1 MAGKSAVKNLN
12 TIIERLNKKHP
23 DARYEL
29 NYESPFQLLIATI
42 LAAQATDV
50 RINQVTPGLFAKY
63 PTAKHFADADR
74 TELEQDLKPTG
85 FYRNKARA
93 VQECCQALVAN
104 FGGEVSQRLEDLI
117 TLPGVARKTANV
129 VVNNAFRIPSGIIV
143 DTHVARVSQRLGLSE
158 QTRPEKIEQDLM
170 KIVPKDEWVQFGPAM
185 VLLGRY
191 TCTAAR
197 PNCGECVMNDLCP
210 KNGVE
215 ETAEATPAKSTNK
228 KKVASEA
235 KPMGLAALLPEDWRT
250 ILTAEFGKP
259 YFRKLEEFV
268 ATERKEQSVF
278 PPEEDVFNAFKHTAF
293 ASVKV
298 LLLGQDPYHDDGQ
311 AQGLCF
317 SVRPG
322 VKAPPSL
329 VNIFKELHDDLGCTI
344 PDHGSLLAWADRG
357 VMLLNA
363 VLTVRAH
370 SAASHKE
377 QGWETFTDAVISALS
392 ARPEPVVF
400 LLWGAY
406 AQKKA
411 ALIDAN
417 RHVILNAAHP
427 SPLSS
432 KKFFGSKPFSQAN
445 AALKK
450 RGCEPI
456 DWQIPPLNRLD
467 KPTSSPASAPP
478 AVKPTPVA
486 AVAENKPTAAASST
500 PAAPNP
506 VAGIVQ
512 SVLSHLHSL
521 RHAALLP
528 EDWCQALAPEFDKP
542 YFRKLEKFLDAER
555 QTHSMAPSENDV
567 FRAFTLTPFAGVR
580 AVLVADEPSPRKGYA
595 QGLACSVPEGTAP
608 TPTLSNMFRELRTDL
623 GCWIPSTGDLTPWAR
638 QGVLLLNSV
647 LTVRIGEPGSHRDR
661 GWENFTDAVIQAL
674 SRREKP
680 VVFLLMG
687 AAGQRKG
694 RWIDTERD
702 AVIRTP
708 EPTSREFLGTQPFS
722 AVNNAL
728 ELNGHPA
735 VYWQL
740 PAL

>member
-1 MAGKSAVKNLN
+1 MAGKSAVNNLP
-12 TIIERLNKKHP
+12 TIIQRLNKKHP

-63 PTAKHFADADR
+63 PTAKHFAEADR
-74 TELEQDLKPTG
+74 AELEQDLKPTG
-85 FYRNKARA
+85 FYRNKAKA
-93 VQECCQALVAN
+93 VQECCRALVAN
-104 FGGEVSQRLEDLI
+104 FNGEVSQRLEDLI

-129 VVNNAFRIPSGIIV
+129 VLNNAFRIPSGIIV
-143 DTHVARVSQRLGLSE
+143 DTHVARVSQRLGLTQ
-158 QTRPEKIEQDLM
+158 QTKPEKIEQDLM

-191 TCTAAR
+191 TCTAAK
-197 PNCGECVMNDLCP
+197 PKCGECVMDDLCP

-215 ETAEATPAKSTNK
+215 ETAEALPAKTSTK
-228 KKVASEA
+228 KKVAADANS
-235 KPMGLAALLPEDWRT
+235 PGLAGLMPEDWRT
-250 ILTAEFGKP
+250 ILADEFSKP
-259 YFRKLEEFV
+259 YFRNLEEFV
-268 ATERKEQSVF
+268 AKERKEQTVF
-278 PPEEDVFNAFKHTAF
+278 PPEEDVFNAFKHTPF
-293 ASVKV
+293 ANVKV

-322 VKAPPSL
+322 VKSPPSL
-329 VNIFKELHDDLGCTI
+329 VNIFKELHDDLGCTT
-344 PDHGSLLAWADRG
+344 PDHGSLVAWADRG

-370 SAASHKE
+370 AAASHKE

-392 ARPEPVVF
+392 AREEPVVF

-432 KKFFGSKPFSQAN
+432 KKFFGCKPFSQAN
-445 AALKK
+445 EALTKLG
-450 RGCEPI
+450 REPI
-456 DWQIPPLNRLD
+456 DWQIPSMN
-467 KPTSSPASAPP
+467 SPNPP
-478 AVKPTPVA
+478 PVVKPAPVA
-486 AVAENKPTAAASST
+486 SVAENKPTPTLASPS
-500 PAAPNP
+500 P
-506 VAGIVQ
+506 VASVVQ
-512 SVLSHLHSL
+512 TVLTHLHSL

-528 EDWCQALAPEFDKP
+528 EDWRQALAPEFDKH

-555 QTHSMAPSENDV
+555 QSHSVAPSENDV
-567 FRAFTLTPFAGVR
+567 FRAFALTPFDDVR
-580 AVLVADEPSPRKGYA
+580 VVLLSDEPSSRRGYA
-595 QGLACSVPEGTAP
+595 QGIACSVADGIAP
-608 TPTLSNMFRELRTDL
+608 TPALGNMFRELRTDL
-623 GCWIPSTGDLTPWAR
+623 GCWIPTTGDLTPWAR

-647 LTVRIGEPGSHRDR
+647 LTVRMGEPGSHRDH
-661 GWENFTDAVIQAL
+661 GWESFTDAVVQAL

-680 VVFLLMG
+680 IVFLLMG
-687 AAGQRKG
+687 AVGQRKE
-694 RWIDTERD
+694 RWVDIERH

-708 EPTSREFLGTQPFS
+708 EPTSRDFLGTKPFS

-728 ELNGHPA
+728 ELCGQRA

-740 PAL
+740 PSL

>member
-1 MAGKSAVKNLN
+1 MAGKSAIKNLS

-74 TELEQDLKPTG
+74 AELEQDLKPTG
-85 FYRNKARA
+85 FYRNKAKS

-129 VVNNAFRIPSGIIV
+129 VLNNAFRIPSGIIV
-143 DTHVARVSQRLGLSE
+143 DTHVARVAQRMGLSE
-158 QTRPEKIEQDLM
+158 QTKPEKIEQDLM

-191 TCTAAR
+191 TCIAAR
-197 PNCGECVMNDLCP
+197 PKCGECVMNDLCP

-215 ETAEATPAKSTNK
+215 PSAEAAPAKSTNK
-228 KKVASEA
+228 KKVATEA
-235 KPMGLAALLPEDWRT
+235 KPAGLGALLPEDWHT
-250 ILTAEFGKP
+250 ILADELGKP
-259 YFRKLEEFV
+259 YFRKLEGFV
-268 ATERKEQSVF
+268 ATERKEQTVF
-278 PPEEDVFNAFKHTAF
+278 PPEEDVFNAFKHTPF
-293 ASVKV
+293 ANVKV

-317 SVRPG
+317 SVRSG
-322 VKAPPSL
+322 VKTPPSL
-329 VNIFKELHDDLGCTI
+329 VNIYKELHDDLGCTV
-344 PDHGSLLAWADRG
+344 PDHGSLMAWADRG

-392 ARPEPVVF
+392 ARTEPVVF

-411 ALIDAN
+411 ALIDTK

-427 SPLSS
+427 SPLSA

-450 RGCEPI
+450 LGREPI
-456 DWQIPPLNRLD
+456 DWQIPPLN
-467 KPTSSPASAPP
+467 SPSAPP
-478 AVKPTPVA
+478 AVKPAPVA
-486 AVAENKPTAAASST
+486 AVVESKPTPPPSPTAASPS
-500 PAAPNP
+500 P

-512 SVLSHLHSL
+512 TVLTHLHSL

-528 EDWCQALAPEFDKP
+528 EDWRVALAPEFDKP

-555 QTHSMAPSENDV
+555 QTHSVAPSENDV
-567 FRAFTLTPFAGVR
+567 FRAFALTPFDGVR
-580 AVLVADEPSPRKGYA
+580 VVVAADEPSSRKGHA
-595 QGLACSVPEGTAP
+595 QGLACSVPEGIAP
-608 TPTLSNMFRELRTDL
+608 TPALSNLFRELRTDL
-623 GCWIPSTGDLTPWAR
+623 GCWIPTAGDLTPWAR

-647 LTVRIGEPGSHRDR
+647 LTVRIGDPGSHRDH
-661 GWENFTDAVIQAL
+661 GWETFTDAVIQTL
-674 SRREKP
+674 SQREKP

-687 AAGQRKG
+687 AAGQRKD
-694 RWIDTERD
+694 RWIDRARHT
-702 AVIRTP
+702 VIRMP